1 MRERQQGNAE
11 RWRWGS
17 MESEKVEAN
26 KNLTRVP
33 LCAKGKRYLPKN
45 PAANGCHGYDGRE
58 GRQAL
63 YKGKKGRWKIRV
75 EIVCAAR
82 LSMGKNSQRHPRV
95 HPARDRRSLTRDF
108 PFRFI
113 RHEITR
119 KHRRERESSRTQ
131 SRWSTRVFRRANA
144 SGLGNTKAL

>member
-1 MRERQQGNAE
+1 
-11 RWRWGS
+11 

-63 YKGKKGRWKIRV
+63 YGGKKGRWKIRV
-75 EIVCAAR
+75 EIVCVQR
-82 LSMGKNSQRHPRV
+82 GSQWGKILN
-95 HPARDRRSLTRDF
+95 ATRAC
-108 PFRFI
+108 
-113 RHEITR
+113 T
-119 KHRRERESSRTQ
+119 
-131 SRWSTRVFRRANA
+131 RRATV
-144 SGLGNTKAL
+144 GP